1 MTGNSTASLLWATLF
16 ITTHR
21 CGITADA
28 TSIHLSAFIMNKT
41 LRFSKSKIWK
51 TTGLWHKVG
60 TSSISHWE
68 AWHQTQR
75 WVGILIP
82 ATSQLSA
89 GHSSVSWRSP
99 PDKTNLAISSEP
111 IRDESEDTKVVA
123 FCSRSVSLSV
133 HNFYGQNLYDYLL
146 VQLKQ
151 HSTSLSTKW
160 LFSLSIMDFV
170 QAQQSKLL
178 LYS

>member
-1 MTGNSTASLLWATLF
+1 M
-16 ITTHR
+16 
-21 CGITADA
+21 
-28 TSIHLSAFIMNKT
+28 
-41 LRFSKSKIWK
+41 
-51 TTGLWHKVG
+51 
-60 TSSISHWE
+60 
-68 AWHQTQR
+68 
-75 WVGILIP
+75 
-82 ATSQLSA
+82 
-89 GHSSVSWRSP
+89 SWRSP
-99 PDKTNLAISSEP
+99 PDKANLAISSEP

>member
-1 MTGNSTASLLWATLF
+1 MASDSEVGRNSYSCYFT
-16 ITTHR
+16 IV
-21 CGITADA
+21 C
-28 TSIHLSAFIMNKT
+28 
-41 LRFSKSKIWK
+41 
-51 TTGLWHKVG
+51 
-60 TSSISHWE
+60 
-68 AWHQTQR
+68 
-75 WVGILIP
+75 
-82 ATSQLSA
+82 
-89 GHSSVSWRSP
+89 WRSP
-99 PDKTNLAISSEP
+99 PDKANLAISSEP

-151 HSTSLSTKW
+151 HSTSLSTRW